1 MLLAIWHNGQSHY
14 ACSLCCC
21 ALDIENANSVA
32 ITLPGAS
39 PLARFGSGA
48 LLMIC
53 KCRPALVV
61 SVRVGGKESC
71 DNKCALS
78 HAPVA
83 RYWYSGEFPIRVFF
97 FSNLIVVVVSF

>member
-1 MLLAIWHNGQSHY
+1 M
-14 ACSLCCC
+14 
-21 ALDIENANSVA
+21 ENAISVA

-61 SVRVGGKESC
+61 SVRVGGKKSC
-71 DNKCALS
+71 DNKCAPS

-83 RYWYSGEFPIRVFF
+83 RYLYSGEFSMPCVWFFF
-97 FSNLIVVVVSF
+97 FSNLVVVVVSL